1 MRSSR
6 LVTSGEQAVPAAAR
20 TLHALLLSWFNH
32 QTTEVDEEH
41 WNSVRHLA
49 QASKTL
55 GLIGNGLDPNSAGAH
70 DLRHIKTA
78 ILEQNLRNLR
88 WTTKVA
94 GLLQGEGIAALA
106 FKGVPRSHEVYG
118 SWDSRPSNDVDI
130 LVDPSDYRGACAT
143 LQQNG
148 YRLQVSDK
156 SVWWH
161 RCLGE
166 APFRHEEQHS
176 PYIDLHH
183 QLQQPGGPYPNRLP
197 RFFADCRRVAYGKTE
212 LCTPSANGALLIAV
226 INYGKAMRAGEPT
239 LARLHEISYATRS
252 FGDDG
257 VQQLLNLAALQG
269 FENLAAE
276 ALEKA
281 NILFPHTGQIDSDTK
296 QFDAVL
302 LESLA
307 MTRRP
312 MFLRTRFLWAWTD
325 GRPPLRLIRFC
336 ASLLRLLHSG
346 VWRWIESKTGR
357 VV

>member
-1 MRSSR
+1 MGSSR
-6 LVTSGEQAVPAAAR
+6 LVASGQQAAPAAAH

-32 QTTEVDEEH
+32 QAIEVDEAR
-41 WNSVRHLA
+41 WISVRHLA

-70 DLRHIKTA
+70 DLCHIKRA

-94 GLLQGEGIAALA
+94 ALLQAEGIAALA

-130 LVDPSDYRGACAT
+130 LVDPSDYRDACAT

-161 RCLGE
+161 KCLGE
-166 APFRHEEQHS
+166 APFRQEEQHS

-183 QLQQPGGPYPNRLP
+183 QLQQPGGPYPNHLH
-197 RFFADCRRVAYGKTE
+197 RFFADCRCVAYGKTE
-212 LCTPSANGALLIAV
+212 LCTPSANGALLIAI

-239 LARLHEISYATRS
+239 LARLHEISYATRG

-257 VQQLLNLAALQG
+257 MQQILDLAEFQGFKNLAT
-269 FENLAAE
+269 E

-281 NILFPHTGQIDSDTK
+281 NILFPHTGQIGGAGQ
-296 QFDAVL
+296 QFDALL

-307 MTRRP
+307 MTARP
-312 MFLRTRFLWAWTD
+312 MFLRTRFVWYWTD
-325 GRPPLRLIRFC
+325 GRPPLRFIRFC
-336 ASLLRLLHSG
+336 ASLLRLLRSG

-357 VV
+357 IV